1 LNVADEG
8 ISETRRW
15 VEQSR
20 RGDRRAFQEIVT
32 ATARLV
38 YCKIALDVPDRH
50 RAEDLTQEV
59 FLLAWRSIDKLEES
73 AALRAW
79 LLAIAASVVANDARR
94 VGRKK
99 RTATFAPGLETAPDP
114 LGGPL
119 EQADAHE
126 QQCRAVAALRSLPDE
141 YQRPLALRYLTGAGY
156 DEIGRQL
163 ALTNGALRGLMR
175 RGLQLLRKRLTE

>member
-1 LNVADEG
+1 MNVADEG

-94 VGRKK
+94 VGRETH
-99 RTATFAPGLETAPDP
+99 RDVRPGPGD
-114 LGGPL
+114 
-119 EQADAHE
+119 
-126 QQCRAVAALRSLPDE
+126 RARS
-141 YQRPLALRYLTGAGY
+141 A
-156 DEIGRQL
+156 
-163 ALTNGALRGLMR
+163 R
-175 RGLQLLRKRLTE
+175 RSA